1 MKIKKKVVLALTLAL
16 ASLTAQAQ
24 NKGMD
29 IGLGPTTQPAPQ
41 VSQQP
46 VPAASPAVSQQPNAN
61 RPAQNQPVARP
72 TPAAV
77 RQEAPAKE
85 LPVPTVTRRVERTV
99 VQPVRVAQ
107 PKFTRAISL
116 PAPVVEAQVMAAP
129 VAQRI
134 AAPAAPIAA
143 PRQANIEA
151 ETNPFTGKGLSAE
164 YRQRQLEEA
173 KMDTDLIQEKLK
185 QANLIADLT
194 YLPLKKKAEV
204 STLPGIAAAANSTAA
219 AAAPKPAVSG
229 MTSGAPEGVTDAPPK
244 PAVRKQSKKVK
255 APKKVEP
262 TPPLQLPVPMAP
274 SITISGISING
285 SYASAI
291 IETDG
296 GVMSA
301 QNGESTPFGQLRV
314 IDQRTVTLGGK
325 THLVRDAMLSRMM
338 VSDPVYVD
346 PEKVRNAPQA
356 IVPVAPPANIPLP
369 PLPPLP
375 APPRNL
381 AASKAPVPGM

>member
-1 MKIKKKVVLALTLAL
+1 MKLKKKVVLALSLAF
-16 ASLTAQAQ
+16 ASLTVQAQ

-29 IGLGPTTQPAPQ
+29 IGLGQAPQAASQSGPQAPQQPATMPKPSPAPQ
-41 VSQQP
+41 AAANAQVS
-46 VPAASPAVSQQPNAN
+46 
-61 RPAQNQPVARP
+61 RPA
-72 TPAAV
+72 PAAV
-77 RQEAPAKE
+77 RQEAPAKDV
-85 LPVPTVTRRVERTV
+85 PAPTVTRRVERT
-99 VQPVRVAQ
+99 PPMPAQ
-107 PKFTRAISL
+107 PKFTRAVAQPQPQPQPVAEVQPL
-116 PAPVVEAQVMAAP
+116 PAP

-134 AAPAAPIAA
+134 AAPVAPISA
-143 PRQANIEA
+143 PRQASLESD
-151 ETNPFTGKGLSAE
+151 TNPFTGKGLSAE

-204 STLPGIAAAANSTAA
+204 STLPGIAAAANSTS
-219 AAAPKPAVSG
+219 AAAPTKPAG
-229 MTSGAPEGVTDAPPK
+229 NGQAQGANEGGSEAPAK
-244 PAVRKQSKKVK
+244 PAVRKVKKAK

-262 TPPLQLPVPMAP
+262 AMPTQPPAPVAP

-285 SYASAI
+285 THASAI
-291 IETDG
+291 IETDA

-314 IDQRTVTLGGK
+314 IDQRTVTLGGR
-325 THLVRDAMLSRMM
+325 TFTVRDAMLSRMM
-338 VSDPVYVD
+338 VSDPAPVD
-346 PEKVRNAPQA
+346 PDKARNAPQA
-356 IVPVAPPANIPLP
+356 IVPVAPPVNIPLP